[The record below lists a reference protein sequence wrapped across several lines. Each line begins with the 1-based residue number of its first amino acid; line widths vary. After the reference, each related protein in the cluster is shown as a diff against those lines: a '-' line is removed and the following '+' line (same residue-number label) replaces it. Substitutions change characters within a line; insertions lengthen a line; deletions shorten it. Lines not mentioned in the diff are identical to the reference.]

1 MGLLSHVTM
10 CVRWKTLTAV
20 AIALAPLGIHAQVVL
35 PPVPIKGPY
44 PVACTNVE
52 QDLARVAADETAELY
67 WRGASNGGK
76 ERYVD
81 SLLVSPANALTATV
95 TPPDDADL
103 YDRWAGTPI
112 SYVFLACYPTTSD
125 NARADYVLPRDTV
138 VPKMQ
143 RGSEGPLL
151 PANPLRLPVLLY
163 SHGYGGSPLTNT
175 YLGALVAFASW
186 GYVTVAPF
194 HGDLRYS
201 PFGPDAASSLPRAY
215 IPIWSDFVAM
225 QAIRP
230 LSVSAALDTLATRAD
245 WRDRIDINRVGAF
258 GISQGGETLMLLGGA
273 ELNYALP
280 SFDHKRVTQDP
291 RVRAAVGYIPYFGV
305 ASVPAFGYSQA
316 GAEGLT
322 LPYLAIS
329 GTADPIAA
337 PDIVRTA
344 LDLMAGPRG
353 QVLLEGEGHD
363 LDPGSG
369 ADIIT
374 WSLAFL
380 AAWVDG
386 DPASKAQLA
395 HGDHVEGGL
404 DDRKLFYVDPTA
416 NYQGLWWAS
425 PAASESGWGIN
436 LAHQGDIIFATWFTY
451 DASGKAWWLSMTA
464 PRGNTGAFSGT
475 LYATTGPPFSAMP
488 FDPAQVKA
496 TPVGGATLIFGDSN
510 NGSFAYTVN
519 GVSQTK
525 AITRQV
531 FGPLPTC
538 ATATGSLA
546 AATNYQDIWW
556 AVPPGSESGW
566 GINFSHQGDTI
577 FATWFTYASDGAP
590 LWLSVTAPKTAPGTY
605 SGTLYR
611 TTGPPFDAMP
621 FDSSRVMLAPVG
633 NATLTFAGGNEA
645 TFAYSFEGVSQ
656 VKAITRQVFRPPGTM
671 CQ

>member
-1 MGLLSHVTM
+1 MLLIRST
-10 CVRWKTLTAV
+10 RLAAI
-20 AIALAPLGIHAQVVL
+20 AIALLSLGVHAQTVPAL
-35 PPVPIKGPY
+35 PITGPY

-52 QDLARVAADETAELY
+52 QDLGRVPAGETPEMY
-67 WRGASNGGK
+67 WRGASSGGK

-81 SLLVSPANALTATV
+81 ALLVSPANALTSTV
-95 TPPDDADL
+95 TPPNDADL
-103 YDRWAGTPI
+103 YDRWAGRPI

-125 NARADYVLPRDTV
+125 NLRADYVLPLGGV
-138 VPKMQ
+138 VPRMQ
-143 RGSEGPLL
+143 RGGDAPLL
-151 PANPLRLPVLLY
+151 PASPSRLPVLLY

-175 YLGALVAFASW
+175 YLDALVAFASW
-186 GYVTVAPF
+186 GYITVAPF

-201 PFGPDAASSLPRAY
+201 VFGPDAASALAKAY
-215 IPIWSDFVAM
+215 IPIWSEFVAM

-230 LSVSAALDTLATRAD
+230 LSLSSGLDVLLARAD
-245 WRDRIDINRVGAF
+245 WRDRVDSNRVGAF

-273 ELNYALP
+273 GLNYALI
-280 SFDHKRVTQDP
+280 SFDHKRVTHDS
-291 RVRAAVGYIPYFGV
+291 RVRAAVGYVPYFGV
-305 ASVPAFGYSQA
+305 ASVPAFGNDQA
-316 GAEGLT
+316 GAQGVT
-322 LPYLAIS
+322 LPYFAIS
-329 GTADPIAA
+329 GTADPIAS
-337 PDIVRTA
+337 PDIVRTG

-353 QVLLEGEGHD
+353 QVLLEGQGHD

-386 DPASKAQLA
+386 DLAARAQLA
-395 HGDHVEGGL
+395 QGDHVEGGL
-404 DDRKLFYVDPTA
+404 DDHKVLYVDPTV

-425 PAASESGWGIN
+425 PARSESGWGIN
-436 LAHQGDIIFATWFTY
+436 LAHQSDVIFATWFTY
-451 DASGKAWWLSMTA
+451 DTSGKAWWLSMTA
-464 PRGNTGAFSGT
+464 PRSATGAYSGT
-475 LYATTGPPFSAMP
+475 LYANTGPPFSAVP
-488 FDPAQVKA
+488 FDPEQVHA
-496 TPVGGATLIFGDSN
+496 SAVGTATLTFGDAN

-538 ATATGSLA
+538 TTATGSLA

-556 AVPPGSESGW
+556 AAPPGFEEGW

-590 LWLSVTAPKTAPGTY
+590 LWLSVTAPKSAPGTY
-605 SGTLYR
+605 TGTLYR
-611 TTGPPFDAMP
+611 TTGPPFNAQP
-621 FDSSRVMLAPVG
+621 FDPNRVTSTPVG
-633 NATLTFAGGNEA
+633 NATFAFAHGNGA
-645 TFAYSFEGVSQ
+645 NFAYTLDGVSQ
-656 VKAITRQVFRPPGTM
+656 QKPITRQVFRPPGTI